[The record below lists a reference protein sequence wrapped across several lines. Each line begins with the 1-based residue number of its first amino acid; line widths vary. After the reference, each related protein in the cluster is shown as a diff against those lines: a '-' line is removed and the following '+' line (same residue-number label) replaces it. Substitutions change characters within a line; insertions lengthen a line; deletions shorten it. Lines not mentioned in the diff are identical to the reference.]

1 MVFPQMSHHV
11 ISQNIKSEMSHLL
24 KTAYTACVTAFGNR
38 FLLFIYFLL
47 VVLKSDKITFILL
60 FP

>member
-38 FLLFIYFLL
+38 FFFFFFLL
-47 VVLKSDKITFILL
+47 VVLKSDKIPFILL